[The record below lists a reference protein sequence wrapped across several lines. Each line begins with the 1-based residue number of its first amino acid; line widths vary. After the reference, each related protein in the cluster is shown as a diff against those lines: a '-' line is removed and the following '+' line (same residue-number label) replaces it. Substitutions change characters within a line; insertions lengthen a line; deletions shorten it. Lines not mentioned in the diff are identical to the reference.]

1 MISLERCREILG
13 DDACGLSDA
22 ELEVVRQQAHG
33 LARLLLSI
41 YLDKKAEGVTFPS
54 EEPPT
59 AKPGRGAAVGPG
71 NGQRRDKA
79 GSPETVEY

>member
-1 MISLERCREILG
+1 MLSLERCREILG
-13 DDACGLSDA
+13 DDARGLSEA
-22 ELEVVRQQAHG
+22 ELEVLRRQAHG

-54 EEPPT
+54 EEPPS
-59 AKPGRGAAVGPG
+59 AKPGRGAAGGPG
-71 NGQRRDKA
+71 NEQRRDKA